1 MAGRLIAV
9 VGPSGAGKDS
19 LLGAL
24 LQARADDLHLAQR
37 MITRPTNAG
46 GEDFVGLNV
55 AEFQA
60 KKAAGAFVVDWE
72 AHGLFYGIPWA
83 EFTPLDQGKDVIFNG
98 SRQHLPKAKAL
109 FSALETVL
117 ITAPIPVLTQRLAAR
132 GRETASEI
140 TARLARAPYD
150 LPAITPLYQVQND
163 QSLDHGLAQLLKLLD
178 GR

>member
-83 EFTPLDQGKDVIFNG
+83 EFTPLDQGKDVIFNAPAFAKSQSTFLRARNRLNNG
-98 SRQHLPKAKAL
+98 PYSRFGPK
-109 FSALETVL
+109 TGR
-117 ITAPIPVLTQRLAAR
+117 TWAR
-132 GRETASEI
+132 NGERNH
-140 TARLARAPYD
+140 R
-150 LPAITPLYQVQND
+150 PLGPRT
-163 QSLDHGLAQLLKLLD
+163 L
-178 GR
+178 